1 MNINGLESNIEK
13 LRVTLEEH
21 EKLHNEVELY
31 LKDSKERVDKI
42 LKITPSGTVICNGYE
57 YSSVEE
63 LYYELNSDIKGYKN
77 QIFFKEEGKKLL
89 EQGYKFLNYDDDDGI
104 MTTNQS
110 AILRFSGGSFL
121 KKNQLIS
128 ILGGIIRKY
137 IILSIINED
146 IKNYIPKKKDFI
158 SPSCS
163 LYNENGELF
172 FITHNLYSA
181 TKIYKLIED

>member
-1 MNINGLESNIEK
+1 MNINWLESNIEK

-42 LKITPSGTVICNGYE
+42 LKITPSWTVICNWYE

-63 LYYELNSDIKGYKN
+63 LYYELNSDIKWYKN
-77 QIFFKEEGKKLL
+77 QIFFKEEWKKLL

-110 AILRFSGGSFL
+110 AILRFSWWSFL

-128 ILGGIIRKY
+128 ILWGIIRKY

-163 LYNENGELF
+163 LYNENWELF